1 MDGNGVPKG
10 LEGLEVAETSLGDV
24 RGREG
29 FFHYR
34 GYDAIALANTRTLE
48 DVWYLLFE
56 GELPSAVQSAAFAE
70 ETRALRVI
78 PPGLAERL
86 PSLVRAGADP
96 YEAARAV
103 YSLLASELG
112 FAPMVDV
119 ERVEFR
125 RQGMITCAVFPTLV
139 TAVYRIGTGTEPVE
153 PDPELGY
160 AANFLY
166 MLSGE
171 PPAPA
176 RAQALEKYLIATI
189 DHGFNASTFAARVIA
204 STGTDLASAILGA
217 LGALAGPLHGG
228 APSRALDMLEA
239 IGRPD
244 NIDPW
249 LRDAVTHGRRL
260 MGFGHRVY
268 KTDDPRA
275 VMLRGVAEELDGDIV
290 KLAKLVEKRAVA
302 ILEELKP
309 GRALYPNVEFYAG
322 IVLDMVGVPRKLFT
336 ATFAS
341 SRIIGWTAHVLEQA
355 ADNRLI
361 RPAAR
366 YTGPPA
372 PQPLP

>member
-1 MDGNGVPKG
+1 MEGNGVPKG

-171 PPAPA
+171 PPAPSRA
-176 RAQALEKYLIATI
+176 RALEKYLIATI

-290 KLAKLVEKRAVA
+290 ELAKLVEKRAVA